1 MSAGPLFSERKHNM
15 KRLLKYTLGLL
26 LMAIIA
32 LFVWGYAPDTDP
44 AAMKAKYASAS
55 SQFID
60 IGGGLTMHVRDEGKR
75 DGPVLVLLHGS
86 NASLH
91 TWEPWVERLKGK
103 YRIIS
108 LDQIGHGLTGP
119 NPSGKYDGDA
129 FVGTLDAL
137 MVKMGVSKFALAGN
151 SMGGFVA
158 WEYALA
164 HPEKLTHLVLV
175 DAAGPPEDPNK
186 KLPIGFKIARTPV
199 LNKLALFI
207 TPRSLFEKSL
217 HSTVSNQSIVTPAAI
232 DRYWELNRYPG
243 NREATGLRFA
253 AYSGRGRDMDR
264 VSEIKLPTLILWG
277 AEDKLIPVS
286 GADWFAARI
295 AGAVRI
301 IYPGIGHIPMEEA
314 ADQSAADLDAFLSK
328 PFPSP
333 AALPS
338 IPASR
343 P

>member
-1 MSAGPLFSERKHNM
+1 M
-15 KRLLKYTLGLL
+15 KRMLKYLLVLLSVGL
-26 LMAIIA
+26 IA
-32 LFVWGYAPDTDP
+32 LFAWGYAPDTKP
-44 AAMKAKYASAS
+44 AAMKAKYANAAS
-55 SQFID
+55 RFID
-60 IGGGLTMHVRDEGKR
+60 VGGGLVMHVRDEGKR

-91 TWEPWVERLKGK
+91 TWEPWVARLKAK

-119 NPSGKYDGDA
+119 NPTGLYDADA

-137 MVKMGVSKFALAGN
+137 MVKLGVNRFALAGN

-164 HPEKLTHLVLV
+164 HPDKLTHLVLI

-186 KLPIGFKIARTPV
+186 KLPIGFRIARTPV
-199 LNKLALFI
+199 ISRLALVI
-207 TPRSLFEKSL
+207 TPRSLFETSL
-217 HSTVSNQSIVTPAAI
+217 HQSVSNQAIVTPAMV

-243 NREATGLRFA
+243 NRKATMQRFA
-253 AYSGRGRDMDR
+253 AYAGRTRETG
-264 VSEIKLPTLILWG
+264 KLGTIRTPTLILWG

-295 AGAVRI
+295 AGSTRI

-314 ADQSAADLDAFLSK
+314 PDRSASDLDAFLSK
-328 PFPSP
+328 PFPT
-333 AALPS
+333 AGNLPS
-338 IPASR
+338 IAPI

>member
-1 MSAGPLFSERKHNM
+1 M
-15 KRLLKYTLGLL
+15 KRLLKYTLALL
-26 LMAIIA
+26 LIALIA
-32 LFVWGYAPDTDP
+32 LFAWGYAPDTDP

-60 IGGGLTMHVRDEGKR
+60 VGGGLTMHVRNEGKR

-91 TWEPWVERLKGK
+91 TWEPWVARLGAK

-119 NPSGKYDGDA
+119 NPTDQYDGDA

-151 SMGGFVA
+151 SMGGYVA

-164 HPEKLTHLVLV
+164 HGDKLTHLVLI

-186 KLPIGFKIARTPV
+186 KLPIGFRIARTPGI
-199 LNKLALFI
+199 NKLALVI
-207 TPRSLFEKSL
+207 TPRSLFERSI
-217 HSTVSNQSIVTPAAI
+217 HQSVSNQAIVTPASI

-243 NREATGLRFA
+243 NRAATGLRFA
-253 AYSGRGRDMDR
+253 SYAGRLRDVGRMG
-264 VSEIKLPTLILWG
+264 EIKVPTLILWG

-295 AGAVRI
+295 PGSVRI
-301 IYPGIGHIPMEEA
+301 VYPGIGHIPMEEA
-314 ADQSAADLDAFLSK
+314 ADRSAADLDAFLSG

-333 AALPS
+333 GNMPS
-338 IPASR
+338 IAQSKP
-343 P
+343 

>member
-1 MSAGPLFSERKHNM
+1 M
-15 KRLLKYTLGLL
+15 KRLLKYTLALL
-26 LMAIIA
+26 LIALIA
-32 LFVWGYAPDTDP
+32 LFAWGYAPDTDP

-60 IGGGLTMHVRDEGKR
+60 VGGGLTMHVRDEGKR

-91 TWEPWVERLKGK
+91 TWEPWVARLGAK

-119 NPSGKYDGDA
+119 NPTDQYDGDA

-151 SMGGFVA
+151 SMGGYVA

-164 HPEKLTHLVLV
+164 HGDKLTHLVLI

-186 KLPIGFKIARTPV
+186 KLPIGFRIARTPGI
-199 LNKLALFI
+199 NKLALVI
-207 TPRSLFEKSL
+207 TPRSLFERSI
-217 HSTVSNQSIVTPAAI
+217 HQSVSNQAIVTPASI

-243 NREATGLRFA
+243 NRAATGLRFA
-253 AYSGRGRDMDR
+253 SYAGRLRDVGRMG
-264 VSEIKLPTLILWG
+264 EIKVPTLILWG
-277 AEDKLIPVS
+277 AEDKLVPVS

-295 AGAVRI
+295 PGSVRI
-301 IYPGIGHIPMEEA
+301 VYPGIGHIPMEEA
-314 ADQSAADLDAFLSK
+314 ADRSAADLDAFLSG

-333 AALPS
+333 GNMPS
-338 IPASR
+338 IAQSKP
-343 P
+343 

>member
-1 MSAGPLFSERKHNM
+1 MI
-15 KRLLKYTLGLL
+15 RLIKYLLGLL
-26 LMAIIA
+26 LVAVIA

-44 AAMKAKYASAS
+44 AAMKAKYANAS

-60 IGGGLTMHVRDEGKR
+60 MGGGLTMHMRDEGKR

-86 NASLH
+86 NSSLH
-91 TWEPWVERLKGK
+91 AWEPWVARLGVK

-129 FVGTLDAL
+129 FVATLDAL
-137 MVKMGVSKFALAGN
+137 MVKLGVSKFALAGN
-151 SMGGFVA
+151 SMGGYVA

-164 HPEKLTHLVLV
+164 HPEKLTHLVLI

-186 KLPIGFKIARTPV
+186 KLPIGFRIARMPV
-199 LNKLALFI
+199 LNKLALII
-207 TPRSLFEKSL
+207 TPRSLFEKSI
-217 HSTVSNQSIVTPAAI
+217 HQTVSNQAIVTPAMV

-253 AYSGRGRDMDR
+253 SYGGRNRDVSR
-264 VSEIKLPTLILWG
+264 LSEIKAPTLILWG

-286 GADWFAARI
+286 GADWFAAKI
-295 AGAVRI
+295 PGAVKI
-301 IYPGIGHIPMEEA
+301 IYPGIGHVPMEEA
-314 ADQSAADLDAFLSK
+314 AERSAADLDAFLSK
-328 PFPSP
+328 PFPSL

-338 IPASR
+338 IAQTR